1 MTKGNSKQVPKRI
14 FGIMLVACLAAVAL
28 GQTPSVP
35 QTDLRGVIRL
45 RVRIGDGPGTK
56 ARGLSRKRFFLIK
69 GSLEENK
76 PLLQSIEQRSVISR
90 DCYYRGIGAS
100 KELIAW
106 LKQSDCESVYCR
118 EVESK
123 DIEGAEAVPEFQHA
137 AQFGEKEFGSR
148 ELGRKWLTVNIKS
161 ELRDGYYK
169 QQQRDL
175 KAIVTQAEALSKAKV
190 LSVMTDTNGTAFFT
204 ELQPG
209 TYVISNILPTEIGSS
224 AAVWN
229 CEITVKPGDLATV
242 RPHLLA
248 NAGNKDPRDV
258 KNIKCVSTEK
268 RLPECPPSSK

>member
-14 FGIMLVACLAAVAL
+14 FGIMLVACLAAVVL

-35 QTDLRGVIRL
+35 QADLRGVIRL

-56 ARGLSRKRFFLIK
+56 ARGLARKRFFLIK

-76 PLLQSIEQRSVISR
+76 SLVQSIEQRSVISR

-118 EVESK
+118 EIESK

-137 AQFGEKEFGSR
+137 AQLGEKEFGNR
-148 ELGRKWLTVNIKS
+148 ELGRKWLTVNVKE

-175 KAIVTQAEALSKAKV
+175 KGIISQAEALSKARV

-209 TYVISNILPTEIGSS
+209 TYVISNIVPTEIGSS
-224 AAVWN
+224 AAIWN

-268 RLPECPPSSK
+268 RLLECPPSSK

>member
-1 MTKGNSKQVPKRI
+1 MTRATFKQLPTRTFCIVL
-14 FGIMLVACLAAVAL
+14 LVCLAAVVL
-28 GQTPSVP
+28 GQTPSAP
-35 QTDLRGVIRL
+35 PADLRGVIRL
-45 RVRIGDGPGTK
+45 RVRTGDGPGTK
-56 ARGLSRKRFFLIK
+56 AKGLSRKRFYLIK
-69 GSLEENK
+69 GSLEQNK
-76 PLLQSIEQRSVISR
+76 SLVQSIEQRPVISR

-118 EVESK
+118 EVEPK
-123 DIEGAEAVPEFQHA
+123 DIDGAEAVPEFQHA
-137 AQFGEKEFGSR
+137 AVLGEKEFGSR
-148 ELGRKWLTVNIKS
+148 ELGRKWLTVNIKQ

-175 KAIVTQAEALSKAKV
+175 KAILNQAETLSRSKV

-204 ELQPG
+204 ELEPG
-209 TYVISNILPTEIGSS
+209 PYVVSNILPAETGSS
-224 AAVWN
+224 AVLWN

-242 RPHLLA
+242 KPYLLA

-268 RLPECPPSSK
+268 RLPDCPAASK

>member
-1 MTKGNSKQVPKRI
+1 MTKGNSKRVPKRT
-14 FGIMLVACLAAVAL
+14 FCIMLLGCLAAVVL

-35 QTDLRGVIRL
+35 PADLRGVIRL

-76 PLLQSIEQRSVISR
+76 ALIQNIEQRSVISR

-118 EVESK
+118 EVEPK
-123 DIEGAEAVPEFQHA
+123 DIEGAEAVPEFQNA
-137 AQFGEKEFGSR
+137 ALQGEKEFGNR
-148 ELGRKWLTVNIKS
+148 ELGRKWLTVNVKS

-175 KAIVTQAEALSKAKV
+175 KTIISQAEALSKGKV

-248 NAGNKDPRDV
+248 NPGNKDPRDV

-268 RLPECPPSSK
+268 RLPECPASGK

>member
-14 FGIMLVACLAAVAL
+14 FGIMLVACLVAVVL

-35 QTDLRGVIRL
+35 QADLRGVIRL

-56 ARGLSRKRFFLIK
+56 ARGLARKRFFLIK

-76 PLLQSIEQRSVISR
+76 SLVQSIEQRSVISR

-100 KELIAW
+100 KELIVW

-118 EVESK
+118 EIESK

-137 AQFGEKEFGSR
+137 AQLGEKEFGNR
-148 ELGRKWLTVNIKS
+148 ELGRKWLTVNVKE

-175 KAIVTQAEALSKAKV
+175 KAIISQAEALSKARV

-209 TYVISNILPTEIGSS
+209 TYVISNIVPTEIGSS
-224 AAVWN
+224 AAIWN

-258 KNIKCVSTEK
+258 KNIKCV
-268 RLPECPPSSK
+268 

>member
-1 MTKGNSKQVPKRI
+1 MTKANSQQLPNRAFCVVL
-14 FGIMLVACLAAVAL
+14 LVCLAAVVL
-28 GQTPSVP
+28 GQTPSAP
-35 QTDLRGVIRL
+35 PADLRGVIRL
-45 RVRIGDGPGTK
+45 RVRIGEGPGTK
-56 ARGLSRKRFFLIK
+56 AKGLARKRFFLIK
-69 GSLEENK
+69 GSLEQNK
-76 PLLQSIEQRSVISR
+76 SLVQSLEQRPVISR

-118 EVESK
+118 EVEPK

-137 AQFGEKEFGSR
+137 AALGEKEFGSR
-148 ELGRKWLTVNIKS
+148 ELGRKWLTVNVKE

-175 KAIVTQAEALSKAKV
+175 KAILNQAEALSKAKV

-204 ELQPG
+204 ELEPG
-209 TYVISNILPTEIGSS
+209 PYVVSNILPTETGNS
-224 AAVWN
+224 AVLWN

-242 RPHLLA
+242 KPYLLA

-258 KNIKCVSTEK
+258 KNIKCVGTEK
-268 RLPECPPSSK
+268 RLPDCPAASK